1 MIDIHCHVLP
11 EVDDGARDLQE
22 AIALVRLAQRDG
34 IRELVLTPHIYAGR
48 FDNSLEDLEPRFA
61 AFARLIRSK
70 DIDVTLHLGAEVH
83 LLPESLAL
91 IEAGG
96 VPFVGS
102 WAGERALL
110 LELHDARI
118 PPFAANAI
126 RHLRRRGL
134 RPIIA
139 HPERNRAVMADADC
153 LAPLIAAG
161 CLLQLTAG
169 SLVGAF
175 GARAQQSSFELLD
188 RRWVQ
193 FVASDAHNQLYR
205 PPMMKR
211 ARAALV
217 ARHGEELA
225 ETLTAS
231 NPHRLVHGEPP
242 AP

>member
-11 EVDDGARDLQE
+11 AVDDGARDLQE
-22 AIALVRLAQRDG
+22 AIALVRLAESDG
-34 IRELVLTPHIYAGR
+34 IREMVLTPHIYAGR
-48 FDNSLEDLEPRFA
+48 FDNSLEELEPLFA
-61 AFARLIRSK
+61 AFVELVRSNQ
-70 DIDVTLHLGAEVH
+70 IDVVLHLGAEVR

-102 WAGERALL
+102 WAGEQALL
-110 LELHDARI
+110 LEFHDGRI
-118 PPFAANAI
+118 PPFAANAV

-153 LAPLIAAG
+153 LTPLLDAG
-161 CLLQLTAG
+161 CLLQVTAG
-169 SLVGAF
+169 SMIGAF
-175 GARAQQSSFELLD
+175 GARAQQSAFELLD
-188 RRWVQ
+188 RRWVH

-205 PPMMKR
+205 PPLMKR
-211 ARAALV
+211 ARAVLA

-225 ETLTAS
+225 EALTAS
-231 NPHRLVHGEPP
+231 NPRRLVHGEAP
-242 AP
+242 AR